1 MKHKL
6 LSVGLLLTAML
17 TVNQIFSQNIGI
29 NATGASPAAS
39 AGLDVDFT
47 NKGVLIP
54 RVALTATNAAG
65 PVAAPATSL
74 LVYNT
79 ATAGAGATAVT
90 PGYYYWSG
98 AAWVRFS
105 TGGDDW
111 KITGNANATS
121 GTHFLGTTNAEA
133 LDFRTNNTI
142 RFRIANGNQVQANA
156 AGTAALPFYTWVA
169 DPNTGFYS
177 GGADNLRVSTAG
189 LDRMAF
195 LNNGEVV
202 VGALTTVI
210 VDDLFSSVSNVTLD
224 WAVNGY
230 SGFDG
235 SGVYGQVTGGAT
247 IYAGVQG
254 EYYGTH
260 AQGAGVRGIYSTNT
274 SGASFLTCP
283 AGVSGDVSTV
293 TGNYKFGVKGNGGNV
308 TRSGGTIGN
317 DFGVATGALGYYAAN
332 GNDYAVYGFSQAH
345 TNGLAG
351 GKMAGPSNPLGEF
364 DNMVGLGIYGGVM
377 GGWIKGLEYGA
388 NFSGKRYGTYVD
400 GKTLTNDLFVV
411 LSSNE
416 TNVRTAS
423 YASTSLSVDINAKGT
438 ANLVNGEAEVK
449 FNKEY
454 SGLISSERPIVVT
467 VTPMGETNGVYIV
480 SVNKEGFKIKE
491 NGNGTSNVS
500 FSWIAIAEKAG
511 YENPQISAEIL
522 SKEFDSNMDGVMHN
536 DNFDYESKA
545 LWWNG
550 SDVQFGDP
558 SQIEGIVT
566 DKKTAISKNM
576 PDLAKPKTKKDN

>member
-1 MKHKL
+1 MNKKIILFVAICQFAICNLKL
-6 LSVGLLLTAML
+6 QA
-17 TVNQIFSQNIGI
+17 QNIGI
-29 NATGASPAAS
+29 NATGAAPAAS
-39 AGLDVDFT
+39 AGLDVNFT
-47 NKGVLIP
+47 NKGLLVP
-54 RVALTATNAAG
+54 RVALTMTTAAG

-74 LVYNT
+74 FVYNT
-79 ATAGAGATAVT
+79 ATVADVT
-90 PGYYYWSG
+90 PGYYYWGG

-121 GTHFLGTTNAEA
+121 GTHFLGTTNGQA

-142 RFRIANGNQVQANA
+142 RFRIANGDQVQANA
-156 AGTAALPFYTWVA
+156 AGTALLPFYTWVA

-177 GGADNLRVSTAG
+177 GGADNLRVVTAG
-189 LDRMAF
+189 ADRMAF

-210 VDDLFSSVSNVTLD
+210 PDDLFSGVANVTLD

-260 AQGAGVRGIYSTNT
+260 AQAVGVRGLYASNT

-283 AGVSGDVSTV
+283 AGVGGDVSTV

-308 TRSGGTIGN
+308 TRTGGVIGN

-332 GNDYAVYGFSQAH
+332 GFDYAVYGFGLAH

-351 GKMAGPSNPLGEF
+351 GKMAGPSNPLGDF
-364 DNMVGLGIYGGVM
+364 NNMIGLGIYGGVM
-377 GGWIKGLEYGA
+377 GGWVKGLEYGA
-388 NFSGKRYGTYVD
+388 NFSGKRYGAYVD
-400 GKTLTNDLFVV
+400 GKTLTNDLYVV
-411 LSSNE
+411 LNGNESNE
-416 TNVRTAS
+416 RTAS
-423 YASTSLSVDINAKGT
+423 YASTSLSVDVNAKGT
-438 ANLVNGEAEVK
+438 AYLKNGEAEVV
-449 FNKEY
+449 FDNKY
-454 SGLISSERPIVVT
+454 KGLISSEKPIIVT
-467 VTPMGETNGVYIV
+467 VTPMGETKGVYIV

-500 FSWIAIAEKAG
+500 FSWMAIAEKTG

-522 SKEFDSNMDGVMHN
+522 SKEFDVNMDGVMHN
-536 DNFDYESKA
+536 ENDAETTGKA
-545 LWWNG
+545 MWWNG
-550 SDVQFGDP
+550 TDVQFGEP

-566 DKKTAISKNM
+566 AKKAAISKTM
-576 PDLAKPKTKKDN
+576 PDLARPKNKE